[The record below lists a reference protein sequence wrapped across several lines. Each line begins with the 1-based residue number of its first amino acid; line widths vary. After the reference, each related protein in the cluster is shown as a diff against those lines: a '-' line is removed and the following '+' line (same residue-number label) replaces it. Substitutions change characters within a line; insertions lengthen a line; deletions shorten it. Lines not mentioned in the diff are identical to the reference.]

1 MLSLL
6 SHCHILN
13 DDAEKASLY
22 LGKAKDLD
30 PNNASIGRNEARLHL
45 KKKNSVYACAI
56 ARNINA
62 RFPDDVE
69 GMVVLGA
76 CLRANNEIEESLL
89 YLEKAISLNS
99 EYAEAFI
106 NRGRGFNSPLQ
117 VYPRY
122 DA

>member
-13 DDAEKASLY
+13 DYTEKTSMY
-22 LGKAKDLD
+22 LGKAKELD
-30 PNNASIGRNEARLHL
+30 PNNASIGRNEAGLHL
-45 KKKNSVYACAI
+45 KKKNSVDACTI

-76 CLRANNEIEESLL
+76 CLRANRGGLR
-89 YLEKAISLNS
+89 NS
-99 EYAEAFI
+99 
-106 NRGRGFNSPLQ
+106 
-117 VYPRY
+117 
-122 DA
+122 DH